1 MAWTEFTRAQHLRR
15 TKRYPGDLTDAEWK
29 IVRPLLP
36 GRNHL
41 GRSRQVKLRRV
52 WNAIQ
57 YLAAAGC
64 AWSLLPRGFPPVS
77 TVRYYFYRRRDDGQ
91 LAEINRALVAAARLS
106 AGRGVQPTVG
116 VIDSQSVK
124 TPENTSLSGYD
135 AGMPAR
141 RASRPSANGRA
152 ALAVVAPQ
160 APHGCAACG
169 CQSASNPGFSWRKWS
184 FMLPIPAGVVTPQ
197 RSEPGPGSDSGW
209 LFRPPIRR
217 TTTETV
223 HQHADLA
230 LAAGPVSDNIHMI
243 SFDSYR
249 RQWLSNI
256 RGDLLAG
263 LVVALALI
271 PEAIAFSIIAGV
283 DPKVGL
289 YASFS
294 IAVIVAITGGR
305 PGMISAAT
313 AATAVLMVTLVRDH
327 GLQYLLAAT
336 VLAGLIQIGA
346 GLLKL
351 GFVMRYVSKSV
362 MTGFV
367 NALAI
372 LIFMAQLPE
381 LDPRNVTWLTY
392 VLVAAG
398 LAIIYLFPLVTK
410 AIPSPLVT
418 IVVLSALTF
427 ALGLDV
433 RTVGDMG
440 ALPDTLPVFLIP
452 QIPLSLETF
461 LIILPYS
468 VAVAVVGLLESLM
481 TQNIVDDLT
490 DTKSDRSQECIGQ
503 GIANTATGFIGG
515 MAGCAMIGQS
525 IINVKSGGR
534 GRLSSFA
541 AGVFLLIMVVGLG
554 DLVSI
559 IPMAA
564 LVAIMIMVSIGT
576 FSWSSI
582 KALRVH
588 PRSSS
593 VVMIATVVAVVYTHN
608 LAIGVL
614 VGVLLSGIFFA
625 GKIAQLFRVTSEISP
640 DGRVRTYRIEG
651 QLFYGS
657 VEDFMEAFDFREAP

>member
-1 MAWTEFTRAQHLRR
+1 MT
-15 TKRYPGDLTDAEWK
+15 
-29 IVRPLLP
+29 
-36 GRNHL
+36 
-41 GRSRQVKLRRV
+41 
-52 WNAIQ
+52 
-57 YLAAAGC
+57 
-64 AWSLLPRGFPPVS
+64 
-77 TVRYYFYRRRDDGQ
+77 
-91 LAEINRALVAAARLS
+91 ARETLW
-106 AGRGVQPTVG
+106 P
-116 VIDSQSVK
+116 
-124 TPENTSLSGYD
+124 
-135 AGMPAR
+135 
-141 RASRPSANGRA
+141 
-152 ALAVVAPQ
+152 
-160 APHGCAACG
+160 
-169 CQSASNPGFSWRKWS
+169 FRKG
-184 FMLPIPAGVVTPQ
+184 FMLSIDTY
-197 RSEPGPGSDSGW
+197 
-209 LFRPPIRR
+209 R
-217 TTTETV
+217 TEWF
-223 HQHADLA
+223 
-230 LAAGPVSDNIHMI
+230 G
-243 SFDSYR
+243 
-249 RQWLSNI
+249 NI
-256 RGDLLAG
+256 RGDVLSG

-294 IAVIVAITGGR
+294 IAVLIAFVGGR

-351 GFVMRYVSKSV
+351 GFVMRYVSRSV

-372 LIFMAQLPE
+372 LIFLAQLPE
-381 LDPRNVTWLTY
+381 LDPRSVTWLTY

-398 LAIIYLFPLVTK
+398 LAIIYLFPYVTK
-410 AIPSPLVT
+410 AVPSPLVT
-418 IVVLSALTF
+418 ILVLTALSMTF
-427 ALGLDV
+427 GWDV

-452 QIPLSLETF
+452 QIPLTLQT
-461 LIILPYS
+461 LTIILPY
-468 VAVAVVGLLESLM
+468 ALAIAVVGLLESLM
-481 TQNIVDDLT
+481 TQSLVDDLT
-490 DTKSDRSQECIGQ
+490 DTRSDRNQECIGQ

-525 IINVKSGGR
+525 MINVKSGGR
-534 GRLSSFA
+534 GRLSCFT
-541 AGVFLLIMVVGLG
+541 AGLVLLILVVFLG
-554 DLVSI
+554 DWVAQ
-559 IPMAA
+559 IPMPA

-582 KALRVH
+582 TNLRLH

-593 VVMIATVVAVVYTHN
+593 VVMIATVVTVVYTHN

-625 GKIAQLFRVTSEISP
+625 GKIAQLFRVESTISA
-640 DGRVRTYRIEG
+640 DGRARTYTVKG

-657 VEDFMEAFDFREAP
+657 VEDFMNAFDFKEVLDRVVIDVSAAHIWDISSVQALDMAVLKFRRDGAEVQIVGMNEATETIVDKLAIHDKPDAMDRLVAH